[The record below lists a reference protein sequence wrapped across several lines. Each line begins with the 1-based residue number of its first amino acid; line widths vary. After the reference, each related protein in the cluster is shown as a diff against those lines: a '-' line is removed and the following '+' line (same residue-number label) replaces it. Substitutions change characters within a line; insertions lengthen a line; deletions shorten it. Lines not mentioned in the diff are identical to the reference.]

1 MTRASPADRYAHA
14 RYVLHGAERSL
25 AHELH
30 RHYERPCP
38 LSREH
43 VCICVAVLRLART
56 AYYSAWVAYTAA
68 QALGQARRVM
78 EMV

>member
-30 RHYERPCP
+30 RPYDRPCA
-38 LSREH
+38 LSRKH
-43 VCICVAVLRLART
+43 IRICVAVLRRART
-56 AYYSAWVAYTAA
+56 AYYPAWRAYCSA
-68 QALGQARRVM
+68 QAAG
-78 EMV
+78 

>member
-1 MTRASPADRYAHA
+1 MTRASPADRYAYA

-25 AHELH
+25 AHEMH
-30 RHYERPCP
+30 RHYERPCA
-38 LSREH
+38 LSRKH
-43 VCICVAVLRLART
+43 VRICCKVLRRART
-56 AYYSAWVAYTAA
+56 AFYPAWVAYTAA